1 MSTLLKIMLLG
12 CLSMSA
18 FAEEAKLEKIQVPTD
33 KASIAKGAE
42 DWINNCLTCHTMKYV
57 KYRDLLSLGM
67 DKVKVDGLRGEASL
81 DTPLTAQMTAEVSMA
96 TFAKIP
102 PDLSLMAQARDG
114 GPNYVYSYLI
124 GYYVKPDGSVGNH
137 VFPETKMPD
146 PLGISSA
153 ANAAERA
160 EKVKTAKS
168 ITTFLT
174 WAADPHAGERDSLGK
189 YVIAYLIVLSALL
202 YVVKKQI
209 WSRLK

>member
-1 MSTLLKIMLLG
+1 MSKLLKIMLLG

-33 KASIAKGAE
+33 KPSIAKGAE

-57 KYRDLLSLGM
+57 KYRDLLSLGI
-67 DKVKVDGLRGEASL
+67 DKAKVDGWRGEASL
-81 DTPLTAQMTAEVSMA
+81 DTPLTAQMPEAVAMA
-96 TFAKIP
+96 TFAKLP

-137 VFPETKMPD
+137 IFPETKMPD

-160 EKVKTAKS
+160 EKQKTAKS
-168 ITTFLT
+168 IVTFLT
-174 WAADPHAGERDSLGK
+174 WAADPHAGERDTLGK
-189 YVIAYLIVLSALL
+189 YVIAYLVVLSALL